1 MNHPELH
8 ELVDVPRERLEV
20 EYMAWLN
27 LDDREVQAGL
37 ARHLCAIANHVGGFV
52 VFGIA
57 QRHEAGRA
65 AAPPEACPYD
75 QDRLSGIIRRYL
87 IPAFQVAVY
96 WAAASATSTTHPVA
110 WVPSREAVP
119 GAIQSIRAAG
129 PSAVQRRRS

>member
-8 ELVDVPRERLEV
+8 DLVDVPRERLEV

-37 ARHLCAIANHVGGFV
+37 ARHLCANRQSRGRLRGVRDC
-52 VFGIA
+52 

-65 AAPPEACPYD
+65 AAPPRPGPYD
-75 QDRLSGIIRRYL
+75 QDRLPGIIRRYL

-96 WAAASATSTTHPVA
+96 
-110 WVPSREAVP
+110 
-119 GAIQSIRAAG
+119 
-129 PSAVQRRRS
+129 RSH

>member
-8 ELVDVPRERLEV
+8 YLVDVPRERLEV

-37 ARHLCAIANHVGGFV
+37 ARHLCAIANHMCGFV

-57 QRHEAGRA
+57 NDMRPAGPQ
-65 AAPPEACPYD
+65 PPEAGPYD

-96 WAAASATSTTHPVA
+96 WAAASATSTTHPVV
-110 WVPSREAVP
+110 WVPSHEAVP
-119 GAIQSIRAAG
+119 GAIQSIRTAG